1 MPSKFDLF
9 RERLGYAKRVWVEK
23 GLMGDQ
29 GRSRM
34 RQLIDFYRSNQWV
47 NAPDWA
53 GLSNE
58 DLMVV
63 NKIFPMANAQQG
75 EIAARN
81 PRVQYFARTQ
91 DSRRNAPV
99 VQALHN
105 YDIIE
110 ANHISQHNAAFR
122 DHQFAPIGIIRHGFT
137 PPEEVETEKGKRIDF
152 YRPATGTRPWIRR
165 VPVWDCLIDPDCET
179 FQMDGGA
186 KWCAFRSVMT
196 TDQIRN
202 NPHMTSKRNLDKVAG
217 QLSKESRQMLPPERR
232 QGISNPDEDK
242 FVEVWSV
249 YEMEDRTWF
258 QMTLDGIDGF
268 LREPDD
274 WPIPWEW
281 LPVNVFAVNSQMDS
295 PFPLSILEEAAPL
308 QVELNKL
315 RTMLSIFAK
324 NVRRQIGVQN
334 EGMEDEE
341 FDKLSNGMAVE
352 YFRTNGPPGQVIAE
366 MRAQGI
372 DQGLLLYNQQIEEDF
387 RETLGQSRMG
397 RGQRINVETATEAS
411 FVQTG
416 QDVNTARISDAF
428 HRFVQD
434 TEKLYMQGRRF
445 LMQELGVEEV
455 VRVVDV
461 EDNRALQEWIN
472 VGPEEIAG
480 EFDFEVVAGSTRRKD
495 RAQEAAVAGAQLQVA
510 SSLPQIF
517 NLAFYAEKWARL
529 SGDDPSKALT
539 PQAQQAAQVEGAA
552 AVARTVSGAV
562 GGESGANGS
571 GLDPNIAL
579 ALSGGQGQGGGG
591 GETPQ

>member
-1 MPSKFDLF
+1 MPSKFDIF
-9 RERLGYAKRVWVEK
+9 RDRLAYAKRVWVEK
-23 GLMGDQ
+23 GLMGS
-29 GRSRM
+29 GGPSRM

-47 NAPDWA
+47 NAPDWS
-53 GLSNE
+53 GLNE
-58 DLMVV
+58 DDLMVV

-81 PRVQYFARTQ
+81 PRVQYFARTKE
-91 DSRRNAPV
+91 SRQNAPI

-110 ANHISQHNAAFR
+110 SNHIAQHNAAFR
-122 DHQFAPIGIIRHGFT
+122 DHQFAPLGVIRHGYT
-137 PPEEVETEKGKRIDF
+137 PPEEVETEKGRRLDF
-152 YRPATGTRPWIRR
+152 YRPATGTLPWIRR
-165 VPVWDCLIDPDCET
+165 IPIWDCLIDPDCET
-179 FQMDGGA
+179 FLMDGGA
-186 KWCAFRSVMT
+186 KWCAFRSIMT
-196 TDQIRN
+196 TEQIKS
-202 NPHMTSKRNLDKVAG
+202 NPNMVAKRNLEKVAG
-217 QLSKESRQMLPPERR
+217 QIPKDMREQLPPEKRR
-232 QGISNPDEDK
+232 GLMNPDEDK
-242 FVEVWSV
+242 FVEVWTV
-249 YEMEDRTWF
+249 YEMEERTWF
-258 QMTLDGIDGF
+258 QMTLDGLDGF

-281 LPVNVFAVNSQMDS
+281 LPINAFAVNNQMDT
-295 PFPLSILEEAAPL
+295 PFALSILEEAAPL

-315 RTMLSIFAK
+315 RTMLSLFAK
-324 NVRRQIGVQN
+324 NIRRQIGVQS
-334 EGMEDEE
+334 EGMEEEE
-341 FDKLSNGMAVE
+341 FNKLANGMLVE
-352 YFRTNGPPGQVIAE
+352 YFRTTGRPSEVVSE

-372 DQGLLLYNQQIEEDF
+372 DQGLLLYNAQIEEDF
-387 RETLGQSRMG
+387 RETLGQSRMA

-445 LMQELGVEEV
+445 LLQESGIGEV
-455 VRVVDV
+455 IRVVDV
-461 EDNRALQEWIN
+461 EQSRALEEWIN

-517 NLAFYAEKWARL
+517 NIAFYAEKWARL
-529 SGDDPSKALT
+529 SGDDPAKALT
-539 PQAQQAAQVEGAA
+539 PQAQQAAAIEGAA
-552 AVARTVSGAV
+552 AVANTVRGAV
-562 GGESGANGS
+562 TGDGANGS

-579 ALSGGQGQGGGG
+579 ALTGGGGQGE